1 MEFIVVIVM
10 VAMISYYHILF
21 SIIVD
26 ITPNYIGMIHVR
38 CEILT
43 ILIEMN

>member
-1 MEFIVVIVM
+1 MEFIIVIVM
-10 VAMISYYHILF
+10 VAMISYHILF

-26 ITPNYIGMIHVR
+26 VTANCIGMIHVR